1 MDGIVVVIAVIKRI
15 MNAFIETDAT
25 SPDRARTKAELHIRS
40 RVMFNKL
47 ISRGVIKPVSGDR
60 YYMDLQ
66 EQASYLRRRRLLVLA
81 IAAAVVMVALI
92 AAFVWR

>member
-1 MDGIVVVIAVIKRI
+1 MDGAVAVIIVTKRI
-15 MNAFIETDAT
+15 MKAFVETDAT
-25 SPDRARTKAELHIRS
+25 SPDKARTKAELHIRS
-40 RVMFNKL
+40 RVIFDRL
-47 ISRGVIKPVSGDR
+47 ISRGVIKQVSADR

-92 AAFVWR
+92 ATFVWR